1 MFMTKLTR
9 NDLSIIDGW
18 LGKSLTEL
26 EINFIFEIVEK
37 RTEVHSTI
45 FCLQYAPQDCYA
57 RLGASTQCESI
68 LNRISSGL
76 CRLNCGPMNM
86 RNRYSL
92 SKLRIYVVLKLLLAP
107 VLSVRSP
114 VLLRENIQLLS
125 SIAIGNILFK
135 EMYKSP
141 DSLDHVVRSFD
152 LA

>member
-1 MFMTKLTR
+1 MTKLTR

-45 FCLQYAPQDCYA
+45 FCSQYAPQDWYA

-68 LNRISSGL
+68 LNRIFSGL

-86 RNRYSL
+86 RDHYSL
-92 SKLRIYVVLKLLLAP
+92 SKLRI
-107 VLSVRSP
+107 
-114 VLLRENIQLLS
+114 
-125 SIAIGNILFK
+125 
-135 EMYKSP
+135 
-141 DSLDHVVRSFD
+141 
-152 LA
+152 